1 MGLAAMYADVED
13 PNQNKH
19 REIQPWSSGLWRHEG
34 DSSPETFIYIRI
46 SIWFFCFDN
55 KLISIGKMRPQFVH
69 NHMGT
74 NPARLSGL
82 TDGKASISSFVNIIR
97 SLRVRSTANL
107 FEKSSGIK

>member
-1 MGLAAMYADVED
+1 MGLTAIYADVEA

-19 REIQPWSSGLWRHEG
+19 REIQPWSSGLRRQEG
-34 DSSPETFIYIRI
+34 NLVQRRLFMF

-55 KLISIGKMRPQFVH
+55 KLISIGKMRLQFVH

-97 SLRVRSTANL
+97 SLCVRSTANL